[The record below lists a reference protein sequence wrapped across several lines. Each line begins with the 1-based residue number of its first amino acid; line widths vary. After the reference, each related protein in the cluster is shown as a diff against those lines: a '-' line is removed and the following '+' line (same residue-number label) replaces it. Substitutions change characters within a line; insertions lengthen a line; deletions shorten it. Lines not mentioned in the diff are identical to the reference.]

1 MTALARLAA
10 ELLAPGQHWRPS
22 NVALAY
28 KEDGSPVTAIDLELN
43 ERVSEFVSHAWPGI
57 WIVSEEDDA
66 SLNVPDPSYVAIVD
80 PLDGTE
86 NYISGLPIWGVSVAV
101 WVDGQHHSSMLAFP
115 ELGLSAVTGQQLR
128 RFTSRIVGHPSSS
141 PFESLASH
149 GSATENRI
157 LGSAAFNL
165 YCVTTGRFA
174 TFANHTGARAW
185 DILGGL
191 NLAREHGCGVTVDGH
206 HYGGEFLDPRGKY
219 CFEVRSQA
227 RRDPGQGI
235 QR

>member
-1 MTALARLAA
+1 MLAELASQ
-10 ELLAPGQHWRPS
+10 LLAPGQNWRPS
-22 NVALAY
+22 DVGLTY
-28 KEDGSPVTAIDLELN
+28 KDDGSPVTAVDLELN
-43 ERVSEFVSHAWPGI
+43 ERVTEFVSRAWPGI
-57 WIVSEEDDA
+57 WIVSEEVDA
-66 SLNVPDPSYVAIVD
+66 SLDVPDPSFVAVVD

-101 WVDGQHHSSMLAFP
+101 WVDGVHHSSMLAFP
-115 ELGLSAVTGQQLR
+115 ELGLSAVTGQPLR
-128 RFTSRIVGHPSSS
+128 IFSSRIVGHPSSS
-141 PFESLASH
+141 PMSVLASH
-149 GSATENRI
+149 GSAAENRI

-165 YCVTTGRFA
+165 YCVATGRFA

-191 NLAREHGCGVTVDGH
+191 NLAREHRCGVTVDGQ

-219 CFEVRSQA
+219 RFEVRSQA
-227 RRDPGQGI
+227 GRDPGQGL